1 MHRRWPGVSDPRI
14 KGMHSSRSN
23 SRSHPTENTLETGAG
38 FRTRQTLMPH
48 PDCKYSRF
56 SPGLCANA
64 SIYRSSLPDRAA
76 PGPHKETDGHTVHHH
91 ETYSRR
97 IGRCAQPQE
106 TVTTPNTEPPK
117 TKTAQPFSGT
127 APFSAI

>member
-38 FRTRQTLMPH
+38 FRTRQSLMPH

-64 SIYRSSLPDRAA
+64 SIYRSSLPDGAA
-76 PGPHKETDGHTVHHH
+76 PGLTRRPTDIP
-91 ETYSRR
+91 R
-97 IGRCAQPQE
+97 IITKHIRDESAAAH
-106 TVTTPNTEPPK
+106 NPK
-117 TKTAQPFSGT
+117 KP
-127 APFSAI
+127 